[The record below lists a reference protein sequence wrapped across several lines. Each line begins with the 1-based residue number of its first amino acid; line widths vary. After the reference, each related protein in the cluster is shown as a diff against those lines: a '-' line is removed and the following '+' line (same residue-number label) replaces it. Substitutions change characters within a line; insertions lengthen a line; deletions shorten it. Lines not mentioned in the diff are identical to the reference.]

1 MCVSGGWGKLVRMGA
16 GNTALCGQVMLEFP
30 MDDAATGERQD
41 ALVEMSFYVPKE
53 AEGFAGEGED
63 TSVKA
68 RLARACRFELIT
80 SAVCLSI
87 R

>member
-1 MCVSGGWGKLVRMGA
+1 
-16 GNTALCGQVMLEFP
+16 
-30 MDDAATGERQD
+30 MDDAAAGERQD

-68 RLARACRFELIT
+68 RACARPLCSGPAC
-80 SAVCLSI
+80 SAVQDMLDRAGHAHACC